1 MEQQHKKRRDW
12 LIIAGM
18 LLAYIFYLIS
28 VHIPM
33 ERHII
38 HVPLDDW
45 IPFCEIFVIAYI
57 GWYGLISGPLLWFFC
72 KSRED
77 FLYMGIYLL
86 TGMWICSIIFL
97 IYPTCIDFQPET
109 FPRENI
115 FTFLTGVL
123 YGADEPVNVFPSI
136 HCFEAT
142 AICIA
147 IWKSKRW
154 GKCTKPR
161 IVGVVS
167 AVLICLSTVFIKQ
180 HSAADVVAGVFLA
193 VVLYFPVYKIN
204 WPFRKRFE

>member
-1 MEQQHKKRRDW
+1 MEQQHKKRCDW
-12 LIIAGM
+12 LIIGGM
-18 LLAYIFYLIS
+18 LLAYIFYLVS

-33 ERHII
+33 ERHVI

-57 GWYGLISGPLLWFFC
+57 GWYGLISGPLLWFFL

-109 FPRENI
+109 FPRENV
-115 FTFLTGVL
+115 FTFLTGLL
-123 YGADEPVNVFPSI
+123 YAADEPVNVFPSI

-142 AICIA
+142 AIAIA
-147 IWKSKRW
+147 IWKSKQW
-154 GKCTKPR
+154 GNCVKPR

-167 AVLICLSTVFIKQ
+167 AVLICLSTVLIKQ
-180 HSAADVVAGVFLA
+180 HSAADMAVGVLLA
-193 VVLYFPVYKIN
+193 FALYFPVYKIN

>member
-1 MEQQHKKRRDW
+1 MEQQHKKRCDW
-12 LIIAGM
+12 LIIGGM
-18 LLAYIFYLIS
+18 LLAYIFYLVS

-33 ERHII
+33 ERHVI

-57 GWYGLISGPLLWFFC
+57 GWYGLISGPLLWFFW

-109 FPRENI
+109 FPRENV
-115 FTFLTGVL
+115 FTFLTGLL
-123 YGADEPVNVFPSI
+123 YAADEPVNVFPSI

-142 AICIA
+142 AIAIA
-147 IWKSKRW
+147 IWKSKQW
-154 GKCTKPR
+154 GNCVKPR

-167 AVLICLSTVFIKQ
+167 AVLICLSTVLIKQ
-180 HSAADVVAGVFLA
+180 HSAADMAVGVLLA
-193 VVLYFPVYKIN
+193 FALYFPVYKIN

>member
-1 MEQQHKKRRDW
+1 MEQQHKKRCDW
-12 LIIAGM
+12 LIIGGM
-18 LLAYIFYLIS
+18 LLAYIFYLVS

-33 ERHII
+33 ERHVI

-57 GWYGLISGPLLWFFC
+57 GWYGLISGPLLWFFW

-109 FPRENI
+109 FPRENV
-115 FTFLTGVL
+115 FTFLTGLL
-123 YGADEPVNVFPSI
+123 YTADEPVNVFPSI

-142 AICIA
+142 AIAIA
-147 IWKSKRW
+147 IWKSKQW
-154 GKCTKPR
+154 GNCVKPR

-167 AVLICLSTVFIKQ
+167 AVLICLSTVLIKQ
-180 HSAADVVAGVFLA
+180 HSAADMAVGVLLA
-193 VVLYFPVYKIN
+193 FALYFPVYKIN